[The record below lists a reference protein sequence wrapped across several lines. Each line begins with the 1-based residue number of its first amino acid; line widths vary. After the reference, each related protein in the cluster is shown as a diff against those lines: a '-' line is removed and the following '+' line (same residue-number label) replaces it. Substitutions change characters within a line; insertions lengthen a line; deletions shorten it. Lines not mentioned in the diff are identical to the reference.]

1 MNTLLTN
8 AQSSSLQQD
17 VINGLRRQAEN
28 IGRDN
33 NVSAKN
39 MLVVWFSDHAGLCRY
54 FDDEKNVERYLLSA
68 TNKD

>member
-33 NVSAKN
+33 NLSAKK
-39 MLVVWFSDHAGLCRY
+39 MLVVWFSDQPGFGRY
-54 FDDEKNVERYLLSA
+54 CGY
-68 TNKD
+68 